1 MNGYQIAIERHLPNV
16 LSYLISQRQLDQNT
30 ANNVFGAKDQW
41 ISNLIQNMPRHEISE
56 ADLQNLIAQFV
67 LQMVQ
72 NMNRPQNT
80 FGMQQQPMVA
90 SGWGQQPQQN
100 TNVFGQQ
107 PQPQGFGM
115 NNNNNMGGGGF
126 NGFNQPMTTPSAPV
140 SDAPIFGNGSKPSSP
155 SVVNPIETPE
165 EVHMPQVQ
173 PVVSREYNPTW
184 DHDKENVIVET
195 KEVEGLSITKF
206 LFPSDEVEK
215 TFNLLLIDYAH
226 PVASKLALHD
236 IVALGTN
243 NSRYIAKINYKRT
256 IVEEVSTKDM
266 TPIIKKLN
274 ELTDKENTSAIN
286 KMKAV
291 YKYLNTLPRGLFVIF
306 EKILIERFNLCLK
319 TKYLQVRENMN
330 ININIT
336 SLDSIID
343 FLPEKNCMDIEKIIT
358 VEGYANALEFA
369 LTYTLDVL
377 KTISM
382 NTSQEAIVEGLRISG
397 DMNNIADIGKLL
409 NNPTQEDIN
418 KILETKAVMTFDAI
432 TFVTNMDFEKSE
444 SMCNI
449 LNGKKYTNYNKCTS
463 AIDKVLT
470 KYATSPYPYQIIDTN
485 GRSIHFCF
493 TADHTFVYSV

>member
-1 MNGYQIAIERHLPNV
+1 MNGYQIAIERQLPNV
-16 LSYLISQRQLDQNT
+16 LSYLIQQRQIDQQA

-41 ISNLIQNMPRHEISE
+41 MSGLIQNMPRHEISE
-56 ADLQNLIAQFV
+56 VDLQNLIANYV
-67 LQMVQ
+67 LQMIQ
-72 NMNRPQNT
+72 NMNRPQST
-80 FGMQQQPMVA
+80 FGMGMQQPQPMVA
-90 SGWGQQPQQN
+90 SGWGQPQQN
-100 TNVFGQQ
+100 TNVFGHQAN
-107 PQPQGFGM
+107 GGM
-115 NNNNNMGGGGF
+115 GGGGGF
-126 NGFNQPMTTPSAPV
+126 NGFNQPMTAPTAPV
-140 SDAPIFGNGSKPSSP
+140 SDAPIFGSSKPVTTP
-155 SVVNPIETPE
+155 MSVPTETHENHVERVEQNIE
-165 EVHMPQVQ
+165 
-173 PVVSREYNPTW
+173 PVVTPVREYNPTW

-195 KEVEGLSITKF
+195 KEVDNLSITKF

-236 IVALGTN
+236 IVSLGTN

-256 IVEEVSTKDM
+256 IVEEVSTKEM
-266 TPIIKKLN
+266 TPIIKYLN
-274 ELTDKENTSAIN
+274 ELTEKENVSAVN

-291 YKYLNTLPRGLFVIF
+291 YKYLNTLPRGMFVIF

-377 KTISM
+377 KTIRM
-382 NTSQEAIVEGLRISG
+382 NASQEAIVEGLRISG

-409 NNPTQEDIN
+409 NNPTQEDIDT
-418 KILETKAVMTFDAI
+418 ILETKAVMTFDAI
-432 TFVTNMDFEKSE
+432 TFVTNMDLETSA
-444 SMCNI
+444 SMCDI
-449 LNGKKYTNYNKCTS
+449 LNGKKYSIYNKCTS

-470 KYATSPYPYQIIDTN
+470 KYATSPYPYQILDTN

-493 TADHTFVYSV
+493 TADHTFVYSE